1 MGKEYLKADEKDYE
15 ELVDF
20 INYVFSYSGESTDFP
35 VLLPKL
41 YKNKDKIKYHHI
53 IKVDNRIKGVVGAF
67 PLTLSLL
74 DEKVNVVGIGSVSAH
89 PYSKGQGYMKEL
101 MNKAICEMKNE
112 NVDMSVL
119 NGYRQRYEH
128 FGYEPCGQHINFN
141 ILDLNINYKR
151 DELINKGISI
161 HLLDE
166 NDPNIVEKA
175 YRFHSKK
182 NVKIERKKEE
192 FLYILKSWNCRIY
205 SVFKNGEF
213 IGYISSN
220 NGFIEEIVIEDNND
234 LNFVIASYIKTFNHR
249 EVNVR
254 VPIYE
259 REKISQFLKICENY
273 SITKNNNFRIFNY
286 EKIVRI
292 MLKLKATYSNLEDG
306 EYNIKII
313 NYGILKIKVHK
324 NNVEVKK
331 VEEKTYKARE
341 YFHSSGEET
350 YKDKEALKS
359 SGEEI
364 YKDKKALNISEEEFY
379 IELNDLEAMEFLF
392 SPIKSYFNFNKDI
405 PNFLN
410 SWLPLPLYIDNLDCV

>member
-1 MGKEYLKADEKDYE
+1 
-15 ELVDF
+15 
-20 INYVFSYSGESTDFP
+20 
-35 VLLPKL
+35 
-41 YKNKDKIKYHHI
+41 
-53 IKVDNRIKGVVGAF
+53 
-67 PLTLSLL
+67 
-74 DEKVNVVGIGSVSAH
+74 
-89 PYSKGQGYMKEL
+89 MKEL
-101 MNKAICEMKNE
+101 MNKAIGEMKNE

-151 DELINKGISI
+151 NELINKGISI

-175 YRFHSKK
+175 YKLHCKK
-182 NVKIERKKEE
+182 NIKIKRKKEE
-192 FLYILKSWNCRIY
+192 FLDILKSWNCRIY

-234 LNFVIASYIKTFNHR
+234 LNFVIASYIKTFNNR

-259 REKISQFLKICENY
+259 REKISQLLKICENY

-331 VEEKTYKARE
+331 VEEKTYKAKGIFNNSEDETYKARE
-341 YFHSSGEET
+341 HFHSSGEET
-350 YKDKEALKS
+350 YEHNEALKRS
-359 SGEEI
+359 REEI
-364 YKDKKALNISEEEFY
+364 YKDKKALNTSEEEFN
-379 IELNDLEAMEFLF
+379 IELNELEAMEFLF
-392 SPIKSYFNFNKDI
+392 SPIKSYFNFDKDI
-405 PNFLN
+405 PSFLN

>member
-20 INYVFSYSGESTDFP
+20 INYVFSYSCESTDFP

-192 FLYILKSWNCRIY
+192 FLDILKSWNCRIY

>member
-1 MGKEYLKADEKDYE
+1 M
-15 ELVDF
+15 
-20 INYVFSYSGESTDFP
+20 
-35 VLLPKL
+35 
-41 YKNKDKIKYHHI
+41 
-53 IKVDNRIKGVVGAF
+53 
-67 PLTLSLL
+67 
-74 DEKVNVVGIGSVSAH
+74 
-89 PYSKGQGYMKEL
+89 
-101 MNKAICEMKNE
+101 
-112 NVDMSVL
+112 
-119 NGYRQRYEH
+119 
-128 FGYEPCGQHINFN
+128 
-141 ILDLNINYKR
+141 
-151 DELINKGISI
+151 
-161 HLLDE
+161 
-166 NDPNIVEKA
+166 
-175 YRFHSKK
+175 
-182 NVKIERKKEE
+182 
-192 FLYILKSWNCRIY
+192 
-205 SVFKNGEF
+205 FKNGEF

-259 REKISQFLKICENY
+259 REKISQLLKICENY

-324 NNVEVKK
+324 NKVEVKK

>member
-20 INYVFSYSGESTDFP
+20 INYVFSYSGQSTDFP

-192 FLYILKSWNCRIY
+192 FLDILKSWNCRIY

>member
-20 INYVFSYSGESTDFP
+20 INYVFSHSGGKTDFP
-35 VLLPKL
+35 SLLPKV

-67 PLTLSLL
+67 PLSLSLL
-74 DEKVNVVGIGSVSAH
+74 GEKVNVVGIGSVSAH

-101 MNKAICEMKNE
+101 MNKAIGEMKNE

-128 FGYEPCGQHINFN
+128 FGYEPCGQQITFN

-151 DELINKGISI
+151 NELIHKGITI
-161 HLLDE
+161 NLLDE
-166 NDPNIVEKA
+166 NDPNITEKA
-175 YRFHSKK
+175 YKLHCKK

-192 FLYILKSWNCRIY
+192 FLDILKSWNCSIY

-234 LNFVIASYIKTFNHR
+234 LNFVVASYIKTFNHN
-249 EVNVR
+249 EVNIR

-259 REKISQFLKICENY
+259 REKISQLIKICENY

-292 MLKLKATYSNLEDG
+292 MLTLKSTYSNLGDG
-306 EYNIKII
+306 ECNIKII
-313 NYGILKIKVHK
+313 NYGVLKIKVHK

-331 VEEKTYKARE
+331 VEGD
-341 YFHSSGEET
+341 FHKGKEE
-350 YKDKEALKS
+350 LH
-359 SGEEI
+359 
-364 YKDKKALNISEEEFY
+364 
-379 IELNDLEAMEFLF
+379 IELNELEAMEFLF
-392 SPIKSYFNFNKDI
+392 SPIKSYFNFDKDI
-405 PNFLN
+405 PSFLN

>member
-20 INYVFSYSGESTDFP
+20 INYVFSHSGVSTDFP
-35 VLLPKL
+35 SLLPKL

-74 DEKVNVVGIGSVSAH
+74 GENLNVVGIGSVSAH

-101 MNKAICEMKNE
+101 MNKALCEMKNK

-141 ILDLNINYKR
+141 ILHVNINYKR
-151 DELINKGISI
+151 NELINKGISI

-175 YRFHSKK
+175 YKLHCKK

-192 FLYILKSWNCRIY
+192 FLDILKSWNCRIY

-254 VPIYE
+254 VPVYE
-259 REKISQFLKICENY
+259 REKISQLLKICENY

-292 MLKLKATYSNLEDG
+292 MLKLKSTYSNLEDG

-331 VEEKTYKARE
+331 VEEKTYKVKGNFNNSENETYKAKE

-350 YKDKEALKS
+350 YKDKDAFNS
-359 SGEEI
+359 
-364 YKDKKALNISEEEFY
+364 SEEEFH
-379 IELNDLEAMEFLF
+379 IELNELEAMEFLF
-392 SPIKSYFNFNKDI
+392 SPIKSYFNFDKDT
-405 PNFLN
+405 PSFLN

>member
-1 MGKEYLKADEKDYE
+1 MGKEYLKADEKDYD

-20 INYVFSYSGESTDFP
+20 INYVFSHSGGKTDFP
-35 VLLPKL
+35 SLLPKV
-41 YKNKDKIKYHHI
+41 YKKKDKIKYHHI

-74 DEKVNVVGIGSVSAH
+74 GEKVNVVGIGSVSAH

-101 MNKAICEMKNE
+101 MNKAIYDMKNE

-141 ILDLNINYKR
+141 ILHVNINYKR
-151 DELINKGISI
+151 DELINKGITI

-175 YRFHSKK
+175 YKLHSKN

-192 FLYILKSWNCRIY
+192 FLDILKSWNCRIY

-234 LNFVIASYIKTFNHR
+234 LNFVIASYIKTFNHG
-249 EVNVR
+249 EVNIR
-254 VPIYE
+254 VPVYE

-292 MLKLKATYSNLEDG
+292 MLKLKATYSNLGDG

-313 NYGILKIKVHK
+313 NYGVLNIKVHK

-331 VEEKTYKARE
+331 VEEKTYKAKGNFNKSEDETYKVNE

-350 YKDKEALKS
+350 YKDKETFNS
-359 SGEEI
+359 R
-364 YKDKKALNISEEEFY
+364 EEEFH
-379 IELNDLEAMEFLF
+379 IELNELEAMEFLF
-392 SPIKSYFNFNKDI
+392 SPIKSYFNFDKDT
-405 PNFLN
+405 PSFFN

>member
-192 FLYILKSWNCRIY
+192 FLDILKSWNCRIY

-364 YKDKKALNISEEEFY
+364 YKDKKVLNSSEEEFN
-379 IELNDLEAMEFLF
+379 IELNELKAMEFLF